1 MCQEISMICSQTNF
15 NLKEII
21 LNHAKIP
28 LSGIAIIFMTF
39 AQEESNAHQEAA
51 LPTQPDV
58 HQLTIKTDGTNK
70 FTKWQ
75 PGATNMDFILDQDE
89 MEFMN
94 LSRVSAS
101 SMPTQEKPLEL
112 LSLKDV

>member
-1 MCQEISMICSQTNF
+1 MICSQTNF

-70 FTKWQ
+70 LTKWQ
-75 PGATNMDFILDQDE
+75 PGATNMDFVLDQDE

-101 SMPTQEKPLEL
+101 SMSAQEKPLEL